1 MLMHDYSRRNS
12 KALVVFIS
20 LIFYGIILRM
30 IQINDEKA
38 MRQFGQ
44 KLGSLARG
52 GDVLELVGDV
62 GAGKTT
68 FVKGFAIGMG
78 IDEDVQ
84 SPSFTISRSYA
95 APGGLLL
102 SHYDFYRLQDPGI
115 MAVELHEVISLDDT
129 VTVVEWAN
137 IVQDVLPNDRLT
149 LRILADSEKTRQ
161 LVLMATGD
169 RSRLLMGALHEPV
182 Y

>member
-1 MLMHDYSRRNS
+1 
-12 KALVVFIS
+12 
-20 LIFYGIILRM
+20 M

-38 MRQFGQ
+38 MKNFGRKVGGLVQ
-44 KLGSLARG
+44 G

-68 FVKGFAIGMG
+68 FVKGFAVGMG

-115 MAVELHEVISLDDT
+115 MAVELQEIITLNDT
-129 VTVVEWAN
+129 VTVIEWAD

-149 LRILADSEKTRQ
+149 LRILADGEKSRQ
-161 LVLMATGD
+161 LVLMATGE
-169 RSRLLMGALHEPV
+169 RSKLLMEALHEPV

>member
-1 MLMHDYSRRNS
+1 
-12 KALVVFIS
+12 
-20 LIFYGIILRM
+20 M

-38 MRQFGQ
+38 MKNFGR
-44 KLGSLARG
+44 KVGSLVRG

-68 FVKGFAIGMG
+68 FVKGFAVGMG

-115 MAVELHEVISLDDT
+115 MAVELQEIITLNDT
-129 VTVVEWAN
+129 VTVIEWAD

-149 LRILADSEKTRQ
+149 LRILADGEKSRQ
-161 LVLMATGD
+161 LVLMATGE
-169 RSRLLMGALHEPV
+169 RSKLLMEALHEPV

>member
-1 MLMHDYSRRNS
+1 
-12 KALVVFIS
+12 
-20 LIFYGIILRM
+20 M

-38 MRQFGQ
+38 MKKFGQ
-44 KLGSLARG
+44 KLGNLAKG
-52 GDVLELVGDV
+52 GDILELVGDV

-68 FVKGFAIGMG
+68 FVKGFAVGMG

-115 MAVELHEVISLDDT
+115 MSVELQEIIQLNDT
-129 VTVVEWAN
+129 VTIIEWAD
-137 IVQDVLPNDRLT
+137 IVQNVLPEDRLT
-149 LRILADSEKTRQ
+149 LRILADSERSRQ
-161 LVLMATGD
+161 LVLTASGD
-169 RSRLLMGALHEPV
+169 RSRVLMEALHESI